1 MENKPPIPYYNRI
14 KGAEADKRP
23 EAPEIIYFS
32 YMSKKATAEY
42 KQQQEKT
49 AADYRLLGVIEDILV
64 EIQILQ
70 KRQNATYKLLEKL
83 FKK

>member
-1 MENKPPIPYYNRI
+1 VENKPPIPYYNRI
-14 KGAEADKRP
+14 KGAEVDKRP
-23 EAPEIIYFS
+23 DVPEIIYFS
-32 YMSKKATAEY
+32 YMGSKATAEY
-42 KQQQEKT
+42 KQAQEKT
-49 AADYRLLGVIEDILV
+49 ATEFRLLGVIEDILL

>member
-1 MENKPPIPYYNRI
+1 MENKPPVPYYNLI
-14 KGAEADKRP
+14 KGAEAAKNPD
-23 EAPEIIYFS
+23 APNIIYFS

-42 KQQQEKT
+42 KQEQEKT
-49 AADYRLLGVIEDILV
+49 ATEYRLLGVIEDILL